1 MSTIQYSR
9 IANSEEKE
17 KSIDLTISMIL
28 ISSMVTLFAIIGL
41 LIIPQSIISLILGVE
56 FSSIKSLFFYL
67 VPGVFFMS
75 VSTIFSHYFA
85 GLALYKYNFLT
96 SGLGLILSLLLSL
109 LLIPVFNL
117 EGAAITTSIVFTFQT
132 VFQIIMFKKE
142 TNLSWNSMIGKFI
155 HTSFDI
161 KNTLLKR
168 IW

>member
-1 MSTIQYSR
+1 
-9 IANSEEKE
+9 
-17 KSIDLTISMIL
+17 
-28 ISSMVTLFAIIGL
+28 
-41 LIIPQSIISLILGVE
+41 
-56 FSSIKSLFFYL
+56 
-67 VPGVFFMS
+67 MS
-75 VSTIFSHYFA
+75 VSTIFSHYLA

-96 SGLGLILSLLLSL
+96 SGFGLILSLLLSL

-142 TNLSWNSMIGKFI
+142 TDLSWNSMIGKFI

-168 IW
+168 IWVMCGISGVISSSNLSAIQMSNELHQMNELIKHRGPDNEGIAVFSEAGNPIPNDSDQNARLWFWS